1 MKRSMSL
8 SLFRGVNVVFVDG
21 NAKDTSCADL
31 FKECFSA
38 YISDCCP
45 ECCARNMLCLED
57 VEGE

>member
-1 MKRSMSL
+1 M
-8 SLFRGVNVVFVDG
+8 VFVDG

-31 FKECFSA
+31 FKECFAA

-45 ECCARNMLCLED
+45 ECCARNMLCLEG